1 MKIINL
7 SSIAN
12 PISISVQNPS
22 RSDYDRFIGLEHYD
36 SGEPVIT
43 RFQGTEL
50 LTTSAKAF
58 KANDI
63 LIARRNVYLKRAGIV
78 FFDGITSG
86 DSIILRLKEDTQ
98 KTIGYS
104 REDLIRYI
112 PFMLNSEHFWI
123 YANKHADGMNSKRI
137 SKDTLLEYEFE
148 LPSIDEMRDISDKLW
163 AAYRLKEAYKKLL
176 VTTDEMVKSQFIEMF
191 GNPVTNTKGWKTAK
205 IKDVAPEMPSKEQLS
220 GKIWLLN
227 LDMIES
233 NTGRIIEKVYEDV
246 ENALSV
252 QSFDE
257 GNVLFSKLRPYLN
270 KVVIPDEPGMAT
282 TELVPLRPEPSKLHK
297 VFLSHLLRG
306 NQFVNYANDIAGGT
320 KMPRMPLTELRNFD
334 CILPPMDKQ
343 LEFVFIAEQVDKS
356 KFGDFKSQFIEMFGN
371 PLSLNQKN
379 ELKRL
384 GECCILNP
392 RRPNIALCDTDKVS
406 FIPMPAVSEDGYLV
420 DMTDEEY
427 GKVKK
432 SFTYFENNDVL
443 FAKITPCMENGKGA
457 IVHGLTNG
465 IGMGSTEFHVLRP
478 INGISSPY
486 WLLALTRM
494 PIFRERAA
502 KNMSGTG
509 GQKRVSASY
518 LDHFMVG
525 LPAIEEQR
533 RFEAIYRQADKS
545 KFGDFKSQFIEMY
558 YNTHNKQTLESVCPI
573 MSKGITPK
581 YVESSSVL
589 VINQACIHWD
599 GQRLGNIKYH
609 NEEIPVRKRILESGD
624 VLLNATGNGTL
635 GRCCVF
641 ICPSDNNTYIN
652 DGHVI
657 ALSTDRAVI
666 LPEVLNTYLSLN
678 DTQAEIYRQYVT
690 GSTNQVDIVF
700 SDIKKMKVPVPSMD
714 EQILFVEVLKQADKS
729 KFELKQCIEHIDKVI
744 KSLING

>member
-1 MKIINL
+1 M
-7 SSIAN
+7 
-12 PISISVQNPS
+12 
-22 RSDYDRFIGLEHYD
+22 
-36 SGEPVIT
+36 
-43 RFQGTEL
+43 
-50 LTTSAKAF
+50 
-58 KANDI
+58 
-63 LIARRNVYLKRAGIV
+63 
-78 FFDGITSG
+78 
-86 DSIILRLKEDTQ
+86 
-98 KTIGYS
+98 
-104 REDLIRYI
+104 
-112 PFMLNSEHFWI
+112 
-123 YANKHADGMNSKRI
+123 
-137 SKDTLLEYEFE
+137 
-148 LPSIDEMRDISDKLW
+148 
-163 AAYRLKEAYKKLL
+163 
-176 VTTDEMVKSQFIEMF
+176 SQFIEMF

-356 KFGDFKSQFIEMFGN
+356 KFDDFKSQFIEMFGN

-384 GECCILNP
+384 GECFILNP
-392 RRPNIALCDTDKVS
+392 RHPNIALCDTDKVS

-432 SFTYFENNDVL
+432 GFTYFENNDVL

-486 WLLALTRM
+486 WLLTLTRM

-533 RFEAIYRQADKS
+533 RFEAIY
-545 KFGDFKSQFIEMY
+545 
-558 YNTHNKQTLESVCPI
+558 
-573 MSKGITPK
+573 
-581 YVESSSVL
+581 
-589 VINQACIHWD
+589 
-599 GQRLGNIKYH
+599 
-609 NEEIPVRKRILESGD
+609 
-624 VLLNATGNGTL
+624 
-635 GRCCVF
+635 
-641 ICPSDNNTYIN
+641 
-652 DGHVI
+652 
-657 ALSTDRAVI
+657 
-666 LPEVLNTYLSLN
+666 
-678 DTQAEIYRQYVT
+678 
-690 GSTNQVDIVF
+690 
-700 SDIKKMKVPVPSMD
+700 
-714 EQILFVEVLKQADKS
+714 KQADKS
-729 KFELKQCIEHIDKVI
+729 KSVIQKALVYLNDIQSDELGKIA
-744 KSLING
+744 

>member
-1 MKIINL
+1 MSRVKFGDVVKDVKINIDRLNNPYEYYVAGDHMDSEDLTIHRKGCFTTDDVGPAFIRVFKPGQILYGSRRTYLKKIAVADFEGVCANTTFVFETKDPHAFEQRLLPFIML
-7 SSIAN
+7 SKDFTTWSIAKSKGSTN
-12 PISISVQNPS
+12 PYVLF
-22 RSDYDRFIGLEHYD
+22 SDL
-36 SGEPVIT
+36 
-43 RFQGTEL
+43 
-50 LTTSAKAF
+50 
-58 KANDI
+58 
-63 LIARRNVYLKRAGIV
+63 
-78 FFDGITSG
+78 
-86 DSIILRLKEDTQ
+86 
-98 KTIGYS
+98 
-104 REDLIRYI
+104 
-112 PFMLNSEHFWI
+112 
-123 YANKHADGMNSKRI
+123 ADF
-137 SKDTLLEYEFE
+137 EFE
-148 LPSIDEMRDISDKLW
+148 LPPLEEQKVLVDKLW

-176 VTTDEMVKSQFIEMF
+176 VATDEMV
-191 GNPVTNTKGWKTAK
+191 
-205 IKDVAPEMPSKEQLS
+205 
-220 GKIWLLN
+220 
-227 LDMIES
+227 
-233 NTGRIIEKVYEDV
+233 
-246 ENALSV
+246 
-252 QSFDE
+252 
-257 GNVLFSKLRPYLN
+257 
-270 KVVIPDEPGMAT
+270 
-282 TELVPLRPEPSKLHK
+282 
-297 VFLSHLLRG
+297 
-306 NQFVNYANDIAGGT
+306 
-320 KMPRMPLTELRNFD
+320 
-334 CILPPMDKQ
+334 
-343 LEFVFIAEQVDKS
+343 
-356 KFGDFKSQFIEMFGN
+356 KSQFIEMFGN

-432 SFTYFENNDVL
+432 GFTYFENNDVL

-525 LPAIEEQR
+525 LPAMEEQR

-573 MSKGITPK
+573 MNKGITPK

-714 EQILFVEVLKQADKS
+714 EQILFVEVLTQADKS
-729 KFELKQCIEHIDKVI
+729 KSVIQKALVYLNDIQSDELGKIA
-744 KSLING
+744 